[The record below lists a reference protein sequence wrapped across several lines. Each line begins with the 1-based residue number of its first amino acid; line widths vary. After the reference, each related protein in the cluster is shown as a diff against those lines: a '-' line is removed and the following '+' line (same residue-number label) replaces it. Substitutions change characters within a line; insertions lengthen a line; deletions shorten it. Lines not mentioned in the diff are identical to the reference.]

1 MAVPNT
7 PDKKPLNDLLARVQA
22 LDSANKE
29 SSKRKRE
36 ERDDKVNKRVN
47 GLDVELGE
55 ESERIA
61 HEGDNR
67 DIQIYHAAPPNSA
80 HPAHSSVFRA
90 TPAKSGQAGQSKT
103 PPNNHKTHTHTA
115 RTTPKTTLPKED
127 DDVIVIDNLTP
138 KKQYTPN
145 SATSNK
151 FRGGRI
157 SEAYKM
163 TPRRK
168 MTREMLMPEESFE
181 KENENEDAWGAS
193 VQHQDHPVAIDAGTQ
208 LQMQWSDDWKH
219 SIGPIMTYLAACVD
233 NDCAQSDVTTLEW
246 FKIDQKAADA
256 SGAWWQSE
264 LDTQRIYVP
273 IPAALREG
281 NYIVRHE
288 VIVLDQDPV
297 LFFPACAALNVR
309 NQNQVEVEGVE
320 TYPSSNFTVEIPGAY
335 GEDDEG
341 LQSVDEAFDAH
352 SYVFPGPPV
361 WQPDVDGLV
370 ESASSDGFYEAAE
383 MDVEM
388 AGDAYQVQFLAPNI
402 TSSVEFVS
410 STATTLMPTMTVE
423 SVSSTTSSTSTGT
436 ATATPSPTPYHA
448 QLSPLPTDINHGESG
463 GEAEDGPS
471 YDDGSWNPTKITA
484 MSIPSVSR
492 AEIVQ
497 WINGVLDSNYTKVEQ
512 CGTGAIYCQLLD
524 SIYQNVP
531 LGRVKFNARQEYE
544 YINNFKILQTAFR
557 SNKTQKQGELIL
569 SKSIPL
575 TPPIQPIPVTALV
588 KCKMQDNLEFCQWFK
603 KFWDEHFPG
612 GEYDAVGRRSGAPG
626 AAVSATPSSGGP
638 TPRTSS
644 AAGTRRPAK
653 LSGGGLSSAAADAQI
668 ESLNAQMGDLK
679 INFDSLEKERDF
691 YFAKLRDI
699 EILVQ
704 THLENPET
712 IDTPASEAFQQIQQI
727 LYSTEEGFEVPE
739 GEEEDETF

>member
-47 GLDVELGE
+47 GLDVEMGE

-653 LSGGGLSSAAADAQI
+653 LSGGGVSSAAADAQI

>member
-7 PDKKPLNDLLARVQA
+7 PDKKPLNDLLARVQT

-47 GLDVELGE
+47 GLDVEMGE

-309 NQNQVEVEGVE
+309 NQNQVEVGGVE

-653 LSGGGLSSAAADAQI
+653 LSGGGVSSAAADAQI

>member
-1 MAVPNT
+1 MHFSQAIATALLSAMPVIAAPVPT
-7 PDKKPLNDLLARVQA
+7 PM
-22 LDSANKE
+22 SM
-29 SSKRKRE
+29 SSKQSQMVSPDLIRAAQASEPVAIK
-36 ERDDKVNKRVN
+36 
-47 GLDVELGE
+47 DV
-55 ESERIA
+55 
-61 HEGDNR
+61 
-67 DIQIYHAAPPNSA
+67 
-80 HPAHSSVFRA
+80 
-90 TPAKSGQAGQSKT
+90 KS
-103 PPNNHKTHTHTA
+103 H
-115 RTTPKTTLPKED
+115 D
-127 DDVIVIDNLTP
+127 LTC
-138 KKQYTPN
+138 
-145 SATSNK
+145 
-151 FRGGRI
+151 GR
-157 SEAYKM
+157 
-163 TPRRK
+163 
-168 MTREMLMPEESFE
+168 
-181 KENENEDAWGAS
+181 GAS

-471 YDDGSWNPTKITA
+471 YDDGSWNPTK
-484 MSIPSVSR
+484 
-492 AEIVQ
+492 
-497 WINGVLDSNYTKVEQ
+497 
-512 CGTGAIYCQLLD
+512 
-524 SIYQNVP
+524 
-531 LGRVKFNARQEYE
+531 
-544 YINNFKILQTAFR
+544 
-557 SNKTQKQGELIL
+557 
-569 SKSIPL
+569 
-575 TPPIQPIPVTALV
+575 
-588 KCKMQDNLEFCQWFK
+588 
-603 KFWDEHFPG
+603 
-612 GEYDAVGRRSGAPG
+612 YD
-626 AAVSATPSSGGP
+626 
-638 TPRTSS
+638 
-644 AAGTRRPAK
+644 
-653 LSGGGLSSAAADAQI
+653 
-668 ESLNAQMGDLK
+668 
-679 INFDSLEKERDF
+679 
-691 YFAKLRDI
+691 
-699 EILVQ
+699 
-704 THLENPET
+704 
-712 IDTPASEAFQQIQQI
+712 
-727 LYSTEEGFEVPE
+727 
-739 GEEEDETF
+739 

>member
-47 GLDVELGE
+47 GLDVEMGE

-61 HEGDNR
+61 HEDDNR

-256 SGAWWQSE
+256 SGDWWQSE

-569 SKSIPL
+569 STSIPL

>member
-47 GLDVELGE
+47 GLDVEMGE

-309 NQNQVEVEGVE
+309 NQNQVEVGGVE

-423 SVSSTTSSTSTGT
+423 SVSGTTSSTSTGT

-612 GEYDAVGRRSGAPG
+612 GEYDAVGSRSGAPG

>member
-47 GLDVELGE
+47 GLDVEMVE

-67 DIQIYHAAPPNSA
+67 DLQIYHAAPPNSA

-181 KENENEDAWGAS
+181 KENENEDEWGAS

-309 NQNQVEVEGVE
+309 NQNQVEVGGVE

-653 LSGGGLSSAAADAQI
+653 LSGGGVSSAAADAQI

>member
-47 GLDVELGE
+47 GLDVEMGE

-61 HEGDNR
+61 HEDDNR

-309 NQNQVEVEGVE
+309 NQNQVEVGGVE

-423 SVSSTTSSTSTGT
+423 SVSGTTSSTSTGT

>member
-47 GLDVELGE
+47 GLDVEMGE

-61 HEGDNR
+61 HEDDNR

-90 TPAKSGQAGQSKT
+90 TPAKSGQAGQSKK

>member
-47 GLDVELGE
+47 GLDVEMGE

-471 YDDGSWNPTKITA
+471 YDDGSWNPTKITV

-653 LSGGGLSSAAADAQI
+653 LSGGGVSSAAADAQI